1 MLSEIFYPLKILWR
15 RKRQPITV
23 PLPRKSHG
31 RRSLVSMGYLKES
44 ERTERTSLSL
54 SSINYNFQTQK
65 KKKNSGYFI
74 VALLGNMKK
83 IFSQTLTMQR
93 TQWDLLDKY
102 ILTLENSFI
111 KTYGK
116 FCISL
121 INQSSKL
128 HYSRA
133 TL

>member
-1 MLSEIFYPLKILWR
+1 
-15 RKRQPITV
+15 
-23 PLPRKSHG
+23 
-31 RRSLVSMGYLKES
+31 MGYLKES
-44 ERTERTSLSL
+44 ERTEQTSLAL
-54 SSINYNFQTQK
+54 SSINYNFQTQ

-83 IFSQTLTMQR
+83 IFSQTLTIQR

-111 KTYGK
+111 KIYGK
-116 FCISL
+116 FCIIL

>member
-15 RKRQPITV
+15 RKRQPIPV

-65 KKKNSGYFI
+65 KKKFWLFYSCSPRKYEEN
-74 VALLGNMKK
+74 
-83 IFSQTLTMQR
+83 IFSNTDNAKDTMG
-93 TQWDLLDKY
+93 
-102 ILTLENSFI
+102 FI
-111 KTYGK
+111 RQIYT
-116 FCISL
+116 
-121 INQSSKL
+121 
-128 HYSRA
+128 HP
-133 TL
+133 